1 MRALWGLASWAL
13 PLALVFVVTPFLLR
27 ALGPERFGILMII
40 LVTPLLASQM
50 EFGIT
55 SSSVRRLAT
64 TLATGKVDV
73 GRTLATFTVT
83 LGLIGAVSGGAVW
96 VLAAPISRWLGFAAV
111 LGDEQGAQLVRWCS
125 AWVAVS
131 LLTLMPGMLAR
142 SAQALVWI
150 TAVQTL
156 GAALLWLGALALVR
170 EGRPLSEVVAI
181 GIALSLTTAFA
192 TTVAMR
198 RHVEW
203 SGPIRLDLSLV
214 TVDRRFSAGMF
225 ASQAAGAIVYQGDR
239 ILISAV
245 GSPAMAGAYALC
257 ANVANKMLAA
267 VVALTS
273 FAFPHAAGLH
283 ALGEHDRLQGLVDA
297 LDRGVAAIV
306 MPVLLPGL
314 MLAGPFLA
322 LWLGDYGTAEVASVF
337 RILWI
342 AFAVPAFAVPVGSL
356 LAAQGRAGLAARF
369 AWLTAIVVIAS
380 ILLLVP
386 RWGTLGAAVAM
397 SIGMAT
403 SLVFRWAA
411 RRALALRP
419 APGRARF
426 WWGIGCGLTAQL
438 VLLIATAASVRG
450 WLSLLLVGAA
460 SVVVFYLARVILRV
474 LSPEEEQLL
483 QRLAARQRREG
494 EL

>member
-1 MRALWGLASWAL
+1 
-13 PLALVFVVTPFLLR
+13 
-27 ALGPERFGILMII
+27 MII

-73 GRTLATFTVT
+73 GRTLATFTIT
-83 LGLIGAVSGGAVW
+83 LGLIGALSGAAVW
-96 VLAAPISRWLGFAAV
+96 ILAAPISRWLGFATV
-111 LGDEQGAQLVRWCS
+111 LGDEQGRGLVRWCS
-125 AWVAVS
+125 VWVAVS

-150 TAVQTL
+150 TAVQTI

-170 EGRPLSEVVAI
+170 AGRPLSDVVVI
-181 GIALSLTTAFA
+181 GIALGLASALA

-203 SGPIRLDLSLV
+203 SGPIRLDLTLV
-214 TVDRRFSAGMF
+214 TADRRFSAGMF

-273 FAFPHAAGLH
+273 FAFPHAASLH

-306 MPVLLPGL
+306 MPVLLPGVL
-314 MLAGPFLA
+314 LAGPFLS
-322 LWLGDYGTAEVASVF
+322 LWLGDYGTTEVASVF

-342 AFAVPAFAVPVGSL
+342 AFAIPAFAVPVGSL
-356 LAAQGRAGLAARF
+356 LAAHGQAGLAARF
-369 AWLTAIVVIAS
+369 AWLTAVVVVVA

-386 RWGTLGAAVAM
+386 RWGVLGAAVAM
-397 SIGMAT
+397 SIGMA
-403 SLVFRWAA
+403 
-411 RRALALRP
+411 
-419 APGRARF
+419 
-426 WWGIGCGLTAQL
+426 
-438 VLLIATAASVRG
+438 
-450 WLSLLLVGAA
+450 
-460 SVVVFYLARVILRV
+460 
-474 LSPEEEQLL
+474 
-483 QRLAARQRREG
+483 
-494 EL
+494 